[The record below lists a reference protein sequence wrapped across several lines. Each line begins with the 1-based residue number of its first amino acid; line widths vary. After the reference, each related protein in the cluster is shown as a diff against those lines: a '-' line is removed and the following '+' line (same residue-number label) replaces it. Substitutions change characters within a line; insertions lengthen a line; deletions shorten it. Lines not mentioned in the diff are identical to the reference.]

1 MLNPL
6 FCQQQDGELLPRQAA
21 ALGRERK
28 DSLALA
34 GKGTAP
40 LTATC
45 AEISHLPAKGYGEHW
60 HQELPCPWGLSTEGD
75 LGLAAISPHHQEG
88 REEVGENSSY

>member
-28 DSLALA
+28 DSLAPA

-40 LTATC
+40 LTATY
-45 AEISHLPAKGYGEHW
+45 LPAKGCGEHW

-75 LGLAAISPHHQEG
+75 LGLAAISPHQQEG
-88 REEVGENSSY
+88 REVVGENSSY